1 MEHPDS
7 YRNYIKA
14 FSLKYTRAMPKY
26 YTPKEANETLIMVRP
41 MIEELMRIAEKVRAH
56 QPELWVMFQKS
67 AGNGGNLELSKLL
80 KDFDRLDELIHKVQ
94 DMGIQIKDLVIG
106 LIDFPAWHEGR
117 EVYLCWQAGEGD
129 VEYWHE
135 VEAGFSGRQLID
147 WE

>member
-1 MEHPDS
+1 MV
-7 YRNYIKA
+7 
-14 FSLKYTRAMPKY
+14 LQGCYTRAMPKY

-56 QPELWVMFQKS
+56 QPELWVMVQKS

-94 DMGIQIKDLVIG
+94 DLGIQIKDLVIG
-106 LIDFPAWHEGR
+106 LIDFSAWHEGR

-129 VEYWHE
+129 IVYWHE

>member
-1 MEHPDS
+1 MV
-7 YRNYIKA
+7 
-14 FSLKYTRAMPKY
+14 LQGCYTRAMPKY

-56 QPELWVMFQKS
+56 QPELWVMVQKS
-67 AGNGGNLELSKLL
+67 AGNGGNPELSKLL

-117 EVYLCWQAGEGD
+117 KCIFAGRLEKGILNIGTRSKRVFQA
-129 VEYWHE
+129 
-135 VEAGFSGRQLID
+135 AS
-147 WE
+147 